1 MKDLAVIILAAGK
14 SKRMK
19 TRMPKVL
26 HKVGGKCLIDRVLDA
41 VEKIE
46 PSSVHMVVGYEKEQI
61 IKHIEDTDR
70 KVIFSEQKELLGT
83 GHAVAQAIP
92 NLKDEK
98 YIMVIN
104 GDMPLVNF
112 EELESFYNEHISSS
126 VKVSLMSAIVPWE
139 SDFGRIIRDENKNV
153 IGIKEFK
160 DSTDEEKKI
169 KEVNLAL
176 YIFEKDFFVNALPSI
191 GTNNAQKEYY
201 LTDLISIAS
210 KDGEKILSHI
220 CADPNISRGVNSRE
234 DLAEIEYFVRESKV
248 KELMKSGVTFI
259 DPKSAFIDSDVE
271 IGMDTVIY
279 PFTIIEGKTVIGE
292 NCVIGPSSR
301 IVNSVVGDGSTVANS
316 ILLEAKTGKEAN
328 IGPFAYLRPNA
339 VLADKVKVGDFVEI
353 KNSSIGVGT
362 KVPHLSY
369 IGDATLGEK
378 VNIGAGTITCNYDGV
393 RKHKTFIDDGTKIG
407 SNTNLVAPVK
417 VGKNVVTGAGATV
430 TKDIPDNSTA
440 VGVPARVVK

>member
-70 KVIFSEQKELLGT
+70 KVVFSEQKELLGT

-104 GDMPLVNF
+104 GDMPLVNA
-112 EELESFYNEHISSS
+112 EELENFYNEHISSS

-234 DLAEIEYFVRESKV
+234 DLAEIESFVRESKV

-316 ILLEAKTGKEAN
+316 ILLEAKTGKRTLKSSMDLVRYSLFN
-328 IGPFAYLRPNA
+328 IFMKSSKVPSTKPSF
-339 VLADKVKVGDFVEI
+339 LASDNKSTFNLFLQFPMKWCQLLNLDFC
-353 KNSSIGVGT
+353 NSS
-362 KVPHLSY
+362 
-369 IGDATLGEK
+369 
-378 VNIGAGTITCNYDGV
+378 
-393 RKHKTFIDDGTKIG
+393 
-407 SNTNLVAPVK
+407 
-417 VGKNVVTGAGATV
+417 VGKNIEQEEILSTLFL
-430 TKDIPDNSTA
+430 NSYLSSAFSNKRLCFNAFSKELSVETIYTS
-440 VGVPARVVK
+440 